1 MPAAHAASQA
11 IMRATPHGHWV
22 FCGAN
27 RAFKGFVRI
36 NNSYFEF
43 ILGCF
48 AGKPRTAAAPPV
60 AVQAGVYLATAPI
73 CSGLRAL

>member
-1 MPAAHAASQA
+1 MPTAHATSQV

-22 FCGAN
+22 FCAAN
-27 RAFKGFVRI
+27 KVSKGFVRI

-48 AGKPRTAAAPPV
+48 AGKPRTAAST
-60 AVQAGVYLATAPI
+60 AVG
-73 CSGLRAL
+73 S